1 MKNIVIRIAVC
12 CLVIMTG
19 CSKTVM
25 STDALSG
32 IPRKIETIPV
42 ESALATLDNRIDE
55 LYGSFTRT
63 TTKSYD
69 ISDVMSVD
77 GEDLL
82 GPSTK
87 SSGVD
92 IDGPLVYIVN
102 FEGENGFAV
111 ISANTLFEEK
121 IFCITEKGS
130 MKTMGISPP
139 AHVADST
146 TAPRW
151 YQQADPEDRTMSD
164 AEADE
169 DTLYIKSAVSDEDDI
184 PDVISDM
191 IVYRLLDEIDIFD
204 PTMQILPVQE
214 VVDEPDTG
222 PIQSIYGPYL
232 MTKWHQES
240 PFNDLLNENDDEKE
254 NNNIAAG
261 CVAIATGQIMVYNR
275 HSNTMIF
282 NGMACSWDALESV
295 CRWDDLD
302 GGVEAAKAQAA
313 NFIYELGKKENIN
326 TDYGQSSGAYPK
338 NARRTLKNYGYSNV
352 KLHCGFGK
360 CNQEKAIDQLVAGR
374 PVFLGGNMGSI
385 GHAWVLD
392 GFYNGYH
399 VGQDGEEHFRMFH
412 VNWGWHGAG
421 DGYYDCGI
429 FDTSQK
435 ADEDD
440 IDDNAGYPGYYNFTR
455 QFRMITYD

>member
-1 MKNIVIRIAVC
+1 
-12 CLVIMTG
+12 
-19 CSKTVM
+19 
-25 STDALSG
+25 
-32 IPRKIETIPV
+32 
-42 ESALATLDNRIDE
+42 
-55 LYGSFTRT
+55 
-63 TTKSYD
+63 
-69 ISDVMSVD
+69 
-77 GEDLL
+77 
-82 GPSTK
+82 
-87 SSGVD
+87 
-92 IDGPLVYIVN
+92 
-102 FEGENGFAV
+102 
-111 ISANTLFEEK
+111 
-121 IFCITEKGS
+121 
-130 MKTMGISPP
+130 
-139 AHVADST
+139 
-146 TAPRW
+146 
-151 YQQADPEDRTMSD
+151 MSD

-326 TDYGQSSGAYPK
+326 TDYGPSSGAYPK

-399 VGQDGEEHFRMFH
+399 VGQDGEEHFR
-412 VNWGWHGAG
+412 
-421 DGYYDCGI
+421 
-429 FDTSQK
+429 K
-435 ADEDD
+435 
-440 IDDNAGYPGYYNFTR
+440 
-455 QFRMITYD
+455 

>member
-130 MKTMGISPP
+130 MKTMGISPLLMLLILQLRL
-139 AHVADST
+139 AG
-146 TAPRW
+146 
-151 YQQADPEDRTMSD
+151 
-164 AEADE
+164 
-169 DTLYIKSAVSDEDDI
+169 
-184 PDVISDM
+184 ISRR
-191 IVYRLLDEIDIFD
+191 IR
-204 PTMQILPVQE
+204 
-214 VVDEPDTG
+214 
-222 PIQSIYGPYL
+222 
-232 MTKWHQES
+232 K
-240 PFNDLLNENDDEKE
+240 
-254 NNNIAAG
+254 
-261 CVAIATGQIMVYNR
+261 TGQ
-275 HSNTMIF
+275 
-282 NGMACSWDALESV
+282 
-295 CRWDDLD
+295 CRM
-302 GGVEAAKAQAA
+302 
-313 NFIYELGKKENIN
+313 
-326 TDYGQSSGAYPK
+326 
-338 NARRTLKNYGYSNV
+338 LKQMKIRY
-352 KLHCGFGK
+352 
-360 CNQEKAIDQLVAGR
+360 I
-374 PVFLGGNMGSI
+374 
-385 GHAWVLD
+385 
-392 GFYNGYH
+392 
-399 VGQDGEEHFRMFH
+399 
-412 VNWGWHGAG
+412 
-421 DGYYDCGI
+421 
-429 FDTSQK
+429 
-435 ADEDD
+435 
-440 IDDNAGYPGYYNFTR
+440 
-455 QFRMITYD
+455 